1 MESKFWNKFTE
12 KMSGAAD
19 TAGGYAQRIG
29 ETAKLRYE
37 ISRATKRANA
47 AYEKLGRGYYE
58 HMKLSQDNGGDIFD
72 YGAYEKSICAEI
84 EAASAEIALLD
95 SRLREAEQLNVCPN
109 CGSTVGIKSEKCRRC
124 GCTVKR

>member
-1 MESKFWNKFTE
+1 
-12 KMSGAAD
+12 MSGAAD

-29 ETAKLRYE
+29 ETARLRYE
-37 ISRATKRANA
+37 ISRASKRADA

-58 HMKLSQDNGGDIFD
+58 HMKSSKDNGGDIFD
-72 YGAYEKSICAEI
+72 YGAYEKGICAEI